1 MSTLERA
8 IVIATE
14 AHAGE
19 RDKGGAHYILH
30 PLRVMLSMTT
40 EAEQIAAVLHDVVE
54 DSEWTLD
61 ALRGE
66 GFSEEVVRAIDH
78 LTRRDG
84 ETYAAFVQRAGEDP
98 VAARVKAA
106 DLIDNMDLSRIA
118 NPTARDHERIAKYK
132 RALATLR
139 SGPYVS

>member
-8 IVIATE
+8 IVIAAE
-14 AHAGE
+14 AHAGV
-19 RDKGGAHYILH
+19 RDKGGAPYILH
-30 PLRVMLSMTT
+30 PLRLMLGMST

-54 DSEWTLD
+54 DSDWTLD
-61 ALRGE
+61 QLRAE
-66 GFSEEVVRAIDH
+66 GFSEEIVRAVDH
-78 LTRRDG
+78 VTRCDD
-84 ETYAAFVQRAGEDP
+84 ETYAEFVQRAGEDP

-106 DLIDNMDLSRIA
+106 DLIDNMDVSRIA
-118 NPTARDHERIAKYK
+118 SPTAKDHERIAKYE

>member
-14 AHAGE
+14 AHAGA
-19 RDKGGAHYILH
+19 RDKGGAPYIFH
-30 PLRVMLSMTT
+30 PLRLMLGMTT

-54 DSEWTLD
+54 DSDWTLD
-61 ALRGE
+61 QLREE
-66 GFSEEVVRAIDH
+66 GFSGEVVRAVEH
-78 LTRRDG
+78 LTRRAD
-84 ETYAAFVQRAGEDP
+84 ETYAEFVHRAGEDP
-98 VAARVKAA
+98 VATRVKAA

-118 NPTARDHERIAKYK
+118 SPTATDHERLARYE

>member
-14 AHAGE
+14 AHAGTF
-19 RDKGGAHYILH
+19 DKGGAPYILH
-30 PLRVMLSMTT
+30 PLRLMLGMTT

-54 DSEWTLD
+54 DSDLTLEQ
-61 ALRGE
+61 LRRE
-66 GFSEEVVRAIDH
+66 GFSEEVLRSIDH
-78 LTRRDG
+78 LTRRDS
-84 ETYAAFVQRAGEDP
+84 ETYAEFIERAGEHP

-118 NPTARDHERIAKYK
+118 TPTDRDRKRLAKYE

-139 SGPYVS
+139 RGPYIV